1 MAAAPSI
8 NGACGGRRGR
18 NRDGGAAGSWWAGP
32 AEVGRPRH
40 LSIATITSRAEKR
53 GIVGQGRAGHGKS
66 SQCMVVAYAGEC
78 WAALPVAGRQPLRQA
93 QAGACRR
100 CVVGW
105 RVTATAGSAACCS
118 APAQGRQCSVIARQA
133 LSALWGRLS
142 GAGGVR
148 GGVGLGALQVGL
160 GVRRGGGGGGGGN
173 GRGGLRT
180 GSRASRAS
188 THAPPSRLL
197 VLLLPLL
204 GRRRCPCCPCHRLC
218 RRRCRRCCCAAA
230 ALQRTSLQVR
240 SAATK

>member
-1 MAAAPSI
+1 MSYKVPTVINTAEASERQGGNCRRESHSSATCPLHSGGRAMAAAPSI

-160 GVRRGGGGGGGGN
+160 GVRRGGGGGGGG
-173 GRGGLRT
+173 
-180 GSRASRAS
+180 
-188 THAPPSRLL
+188 
-197 VLLLPLL
+197 
-204 GRRRCPCCPCHRLC
+204 
-218 RRRCRRCCCAAA
+218 
-230 ALQRTSLQVR
+230 
-240 SAATK
+240 